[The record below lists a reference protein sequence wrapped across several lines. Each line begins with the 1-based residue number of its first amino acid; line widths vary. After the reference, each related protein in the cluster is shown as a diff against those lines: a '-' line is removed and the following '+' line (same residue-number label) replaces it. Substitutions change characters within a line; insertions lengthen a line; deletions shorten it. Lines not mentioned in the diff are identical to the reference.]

1 MNGASV
7 LADGRGVYKWH
18 GAVSDMQNSIADVCR
33 EEVKMKLQKANYFGL
48 MLDESLDIAVEKKL
62 VLFCKFFHENKV
74 VVQFGA
80 NVVVTDGKA
89 ETIYRAIISFLN
101 DMNINVGKLSG
112 LGTDGASVMMGSKQG
127 VGTKL
132 KADKPNLIHVWC
144 CAHKLALVAH
154 YAANQIDFMKK
165 VQETMIGIFN
175 FYNYSAVR
183 YNKIRELTKIMNVHV
198 KRFKKP
204 TQVRWLSVYEAVEA
218 VHGALSVLYIALEH
232 EATSGSGASGEG
244 SAKAKGL
251 KVIIQSYKFLAT
263 LCLLKEVLHG
273 VTRCSKVFQSD
284 VIDIDKM
291 DTMLTVTRQHIQ
303 SFQQADPN
311 SLEELHSTLRG
322 QCDQNNNAGPFVFKG
337 IEVTKYNEQ
346 ERVAFASLR
355 NRFLN
360 NLEIEFN
367 KRFQENDL
375 RVLKD
380 LDILLNPKKLPQ
392 SLQDMQAHGQESLDR
407 TVAFFRNDIDS
418 GDLRESFNQYKFLVA
433 NNRDLTLQEFCL
445 KLLCEYKNEFPS
457 FCQIAEIML
466 TVPITSVPCERGF
479 SYQNKIH
486 SHSRNRLASKNVE
499 NKMFIQ
505 STDLDISTLSE
516 RACGKFMSTTRSK
529 FQYSCQSSVSPLH

>member
-1 MNGASV
+1 MF
-7 LADGRGVYKWH
+7 ADGKGVYKWH
-18 GAVSDMQNSIADVCR
+18 GAVSDMQKSIADVCR
-33 EEVKMKLQKANYFGL
+33 EEVKMRLQKANYIGL

-62 VLFCKFFHENKV
+62 VLFCKFLHENKIF
-74 VVQFGA
+74 VQFGA

-89 ETIYRAIISFLN
+89 ETIYKAIKTFLN

-112 LGTDGASVMMGSKQG
+112 LGTDGASVMMGNRQG

-132 KADKPNLIHVWC
+132 KTDKPNLIHVWC

-154 YAANQIDFMKK
+154 YAANEIDFMKK

-204 TQVRWLSVYEAVEA
+204 TQVRWLSVFEAVEA
-218 VHGALSVLYIALEH
+218 IHGALSVLYIALDH
-232 EATSGSGASGEG
+232 EATNGSGASGEG

-251 KVIIQSYKFLAT
+251 KVTIQSYKFLAT

-303 SFQQADPN
+303 SFKETDPN
-311 SLEELHSTLRG
+311 SLEELHTALA
-322 QCDQNNNAGPFVFKG
+322 QCDQNNNPLMYKG

-346 ERVAFASLR
+346 EKRAFTNLR

-360 NLEIEFN
+360 NLETEFN

-380 LDILLNPKKLPQ
+380 LNILLNPKKLPQ
-392 SLQDMQAHGQESLDR
+392 TLQDMQAHGQESLER
-407 TVAFFRNDIDS
+407 TVTFFGNDIGG
-418 GDLRESFNQYKFLVA
+418 GDLRESFNQYKFLEA

-445 KLLCEYKNEFPS
+445 KLLCEYQNEFPS

-479 SYQNKIH
+479 SSQNKIH
-486 SHSRNRLASKNVE
+486 SHSRNRLGSANVE

-505 STDLDISTLSE
+505 STDLDITVLSE

-529 FQYSCQSSVSPLH
+529 FK